1 MIRAGARRNAPA
13 RRSNRLKDVKTGF
26 SCQAEEGSQPS
37 TPKSLSAL
45 ELHVAEMQEGNV
57 HKHVVNDTNVYDKS
71 HFLDHEDD
79 TDNID
84 DFIAETP
91 HDIMFTKAIYEENED
106 LCINHENVEFNA
118 REKIKNS

>member
-1 MIRAGARRNAPA
+1 M
-13 RRSNRLKDVKTGF
+13 
-26 SCQAEEGSQPS
+26 
-37 TPKSLSAL
+37 
-45 ELHVAEMQEGNV
+45 

-106 LCINHENVEFNA
+106 LFMNNDNVEFNA
-118 REKIKNS
+118 REKIKNIIDSVKDEEMSNHLRKWMYKYTNVFNDELNEKAVNENVVEIRLANAI